1 LEYISYYYDKYH
13 NYIREEKKMALE
25 TFKATSKLVK
35 GLQVDTHVRNFT
47 VRMDEPPSLGGTD
60 TGMNPVEA
68 LLAALGSCQAI
79 VAGAFAKSQGIDL
92 QDFWLDVEGDLDPDG
107 FLKGAPG
114 VRMGFQEVRITPH
127 IKTSSSAEDVAK
139 FIKFVESRCPVGDV
153 VKNGTKIKVTE
164 AVIE

>member
-1 LEYISYYYDKYH
+1 MPI
-13 NYIREEKKMALE
+13 A

-35 GLQVDTHVRNFT
+35 GLQVDNTVNGFT
-47 VRMDEPPSLGGTD
+47 LRMDEPENLGGTN

-68 LLAALGSCQAI
+68 LLAALGSCQVI

-92 QDFWLDVEGDLDPDG
+92 QDFWVELEGDLDPDG

-114 VRMGFQEVRITPH
+114 VRMGFQEVRFTPH
-127 IKTSSSAEDVAK
+127 IKTTSSPEEVSK
-139 FIKFVESRCPVGDV
+139 FMEFVKSRCPVGDV
-153 VKNGTKIKVTE
+153 MLNGTKIIPGN

>member
-1 LEYISYYYDKYH
+1 
-13 NYIREEKKMALE
+13 MPTA

-35 GLQVDTHVRNFT
+35 GLQVDNQVRDFSI
-47 VRMDEPPSLGGTD
+47 RMDEPESLGGTD

-68 LLAALGSCQAI
+68 LLAALGSCQVI

-92 QDFWLDVEGDLDPDG
+92 QDFRVEIEGDLDPDG

-114 VRMGFQEVRITPH
+114 VRMGFTEVRITPY
-127 IKTSSSAEDVAK
+127 IKTSSSPEEVSK
-139 FIKFVESRCPVGDV
+139 FMEFVKNRCPVGDV
-153 VKNGTKIKVTE
+153 MVNGTKIIPGK